1 MFKFTGTKLGPIVS
15 NELIGNPMSSKDRF
29 KGVDDTTG
37 CGTADHEFHNF
48 RIPGKVVN
56 DNQVLSFV

>member
-1 MFKFTGTKLGPIVS
+1 MFKFTRTKLGSIVCD
-15 NELIGNPMSSKDRF
+15 ELFGNPMSSKDRF

-37 CGTADHEFHNF
+37 CGTAEFHNF
-48 RIPGKVVN
+48 WISGKVVD